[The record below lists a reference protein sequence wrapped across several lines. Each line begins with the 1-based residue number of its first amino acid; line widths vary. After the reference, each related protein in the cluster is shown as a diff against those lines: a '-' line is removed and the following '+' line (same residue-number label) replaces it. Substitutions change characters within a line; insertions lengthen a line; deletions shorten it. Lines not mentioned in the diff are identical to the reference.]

1 MAKKKSGCKASVE
14 RGVDEGIGDG
24 RVIMLPGGSMILEC
38 NEKGFRVGN
47 EETRFGFILPGS

>member
-1 MAKKKSGCKASVE
+1 MAKKKSSCKASVE

-38 NEKGFRVGN
+38 NVFGE
-47 EETRFGFILPGS
+47 RF